1 MSNIFIGLKKNNLFG
16 CFRTEENV
24 TKTMRFERG
33 RSHRNVIYSA
43 SITHA
48 LSLKYLLIKWV
59 RKLLHVG
66 DNLIFD
72 LSKWIAFLDDAL

>member
-1 MSNIFIGLKKNNLFG
+1 EIRDKDNEVGLK
-16 CFRTEENV
+16 E
-24 TKTMRFERG
+24 G

>member
-1 MSNIFIGLKKNNLFG
+1 MGVLEKKEIRDRYNATGLK
-16 CFRTEENV
+16 E
-24 TKTMRFERG
+24 G

-72 LSKWIAFLDDAL
+72 LSKWIAFVDDAL